1 MREIKVGDRVDARRG
16 ETGTAID
23 FRADKVLV
31 SFYRSGEQVWFD
43 LAQVV
48 RAGVNP
54 RT

>member
-1 MREIKVGDRVDARRG
+1 MRGIRVGDRVDVKRG

-23 FRADKVLV
+23 LKSGKVLV

-48 RAGVNP
+48 KAGINP
-54 RT
+54 KK

>member
-1 MREIKVGDRVDARRG
+1 MREIRIGDRVDAKRG

-23 FRADKVLV
+23 LRADKVLV

-48 RAGVNP
+48 KAGISP
-54 RT
+54 RR